1 MAVSSTPAQS
11 AVDVCSRA
19 LILVGAEPI
28 TSFDDGNN
36 EALIASNMYEDVAR
50 ASLLNTRWRF
60 STDQAVLNRLSDAPT
75 GRFDAAY
82 QLPSGWLMTHVVT
95 VNDTPIEYQTY
106 GDKLFCDESATSELV
121 LDFTYRAN
129 EQGWPSYFTIAV
141 EYELASVFA
150 VSLARDQSLAQLM
163 SQQAATSMMRAR
175 NLDAQQQTTRKL
187 STSRF
192 ITNRRT

>member
-60 STDQAVLNRLSDAPT
+60 STNQAVLNRLSDAPT

-82 QLPSGWLMTHVVT
+82 QLPSGWLMTQVVT

-106 GDKLFCDESATSELV
+106 GDKLFCNEAASSELV

-163 SQQAATSMMRAR
+163 TQQAATSMIKAR

-187 STSRF
+187 STNRF

>member
-1 MAVSSTPAQS
+1 MAVSSIPAQS
-11 AVDVCSRA
+11 PVAVCSRA

-50 ASLLNTRWRF
+50 SSLLNTRWRF
-60 STDQAVLNRLSDAPT
+60 STNQAVLNRLSDAQT

-95 VNDTPIEYQTY
+95 VNDRPIEYQTY
-106 GDKLFCDESATSELV
+106 GDKLFCNEAASSELV
-121 LDFTYRAN
+121 LDFTYRAD

>member
-1 MAVSSTPAQS
+1 MAVSSIPAQS
-11 AVDVCSRA
+11 PVAVCSRA

-50 ASLLNTRWRF
+50 SSLLNTRWRF
-60 STDQAVLNRLSDAPT
+60 STNQAVLNRLSDAPT

-106 GDKLFCDESATSELV
+106 GDKLFCNEAASSELV
-121 LDFTYRAN
+121 LDFTYRAD

-175 NLDAQQQTTRKL
+175 NLDAQQQSTRKL

>member
-1 MAVSSTPAQS
+1 MAVTSTPAQS
-11 AVDVCSRA
+11 AIDVCSRA
-19 LILVGAEPI
+19 LILIGADPI

-50 ASLLNTRWRF
+50 ASLVNTRWRF
-60 STDQAVLNRLSDAPT
+60 ATNQVVLNRLTEAPT

-106 GDKLFCDESATSELV
+106 GDKLFCDETSNSELV
-121 LDFTYRAN
+121 LDFTYRAQ
-129 EQGWPSYFTIAV
+129 EQDWPSYFTVAV

-150 VSLARDQSLAQLM
+150 VGLARDQALAQLM
-163 SQQAATSMMRAR
+163 TQQANVYMIKAR

>member
-1 MAVSSTPAQS
+1 MAVSSTPAHS

-60 STDQAVLNRLSDAPT
+60 STNQAVLNRLSDAPT

-106 GDKLFCDESATSELV
+106 GDKLFCNEAASSELV

-163 SQQAATSMMRAR
+163 TQQAATSMMRAR

>member
-60 STDQAVLNRLSDAPT
+60 STNQAILNRLSDAPT

-106 GDKLFCDESATSELV
+106 GDKLFCNEGASSELV

-150 VSLARDQSLAQLM
+150 VSLARDQALAQLM
-163 SQQAATSMMRAR
+163 TQQAATSMMRAR
-175 NLDAQQQTTRKL
+175 NLDAQQQTTIKL
-187 STSRF
+187 STSLF

>member
-1 MAVSSTPAQS
+1 MAVSSTAASSP
-11 AVDVCSRA
+11 VDVCSRA
-19 LILVGAEPI
+19 LILIGAEPI

-50 ASLLNTRWRF
+50 SSLVNTRWRF
-60 STDQAVLNRLSDAPT
+60 STNQVVLNRLTAAPT

-106 GDKLFCDESATSELV
+106 GDKLFCNEAANSELV
-121 LDFTYRAN
+121 LDYTYRAD
-129 EQGWPSYFTIAV
+129 EQYWPSYFTVAV

-150 VSLARDQSLAQLM
+150 VGLARDQSLAQLM
-163 SQQAATSMMRAR
+163 TQQAATSMMKAR

-187 STSRF
+187 TTNRF

>member
-1 MAVSSTPAQS
+1 MAVSSTAASSP
-11 AVDVCSRA
+11 VDVCSRA

-60 STDQAVLNRLSDAPT
+60 ATNQAVLNRLAEAPT

-192 ITNRRT
+192 INNRRT

>member
-60 STDQAVLNRLSDAPT
+60 STNQAVLNRLSDAPT
-75 GRFDAAY
+75 GRFDSAY

-106 GDKLFCDESATSELV
+106 GDKLFCNEAASSELV

-163 SQQAATSMMRAR
+163 TQQAATSMMRAR

>member
-1 MAVSSTPAQS
+1 MAVSSTPAQTPV
-11 AVDVCSRA
+11 AVCSRA

-60 STDQAVLNRLSDAPT
+60 STNQAVLNRLSDAPT

-106 GDKLFCDESATSELV
+106 GDKLFCNETATSELV
-121 LDFTYRAN
+121 LDFTYRAD

-150 VSLARDQSLAQLM
+150 VSLARDQNLAQAM

>member
-1 MAVSSTPAQS
+1 MAVSSTAASSP
-11 AVDVCSRA
+11 VDVCSRA
-19 LILVGAEPI
+19 LILIGAEPI

-36 EALIASNMYEDVAR
+36 EALIASNMYEDIAR
-50 ASLLNTRWRF
+50 SSLVNTRWRF
-60 STDQAVLNRLSDAPT
+60 ATNQAVLNRLSDAPT

-82 QLPSGWLMTHVVT
+82 QLPSGWLMTHTVT

-106 GDKLFCDESATSELV
+106 GNKLFCNETSSAELV
-121 LDFTYRAN
+121 LDFTYRAD
-129 EQGWPSYFTIAV
+129 EQNWPSYFTVAV

-150 VSLARDQSLAQLM
+150 VGLARDQSLAQLM
-163 SQQAATSMMRAR
+163 SQQASISMVKAR

-187 STSRF
+187 TTTRF

>member
-11 AVDVCSRA
+11 PVDVCSRA
-19 LILVGAEPI
+19 LILIGAEPI

-50 ASLLNTRWRF
+50 SALLNTRWRF
-60 STDQAVLNRLSDAPT
+60 STNQAILNRLSDAPT

-106 GDKLFCDESATSELV
+106 GDKLFCNEASSSELV
-121 LDFTYRAN
+121 LDYTYRAD
-129 EQGWPSYFTIAV
+129 EQGWPSYFTVAV

-163 SQQAATSMMRAR
+163 TQQAATSMMKAR

-187 STSRF
+187 STNRF

>member
-95 VNDTPIEYQTY
+95 INDTPIEYQTY
-106 GDKLFCDESATSELV
+106 GDKLFCNESANSELV
-121 LDFTYRAN
+121 LDYTHRAN

-163 SQQAATSMMRAR
+163 AQQAATSMMRAR

>member
-1 MAVSSTPAQS
+1 MAVSSTAASSP
-11 AVDVCSRA
+11 VDVCSRA
-19 LILVGAEPI
+19 LILIGAEPI

-50 ASLLNTRWRF
+50 SSLVNTRWRF
-60 STDQAVLNRLSDAPT
+60 ATNQAVLNRLSDAPT

-82 QLPSGWLMTHVVT
+82 QLPSGWLMTHTVT

-106 GDKLFCDESATSELV
+106 GTKLFCNETSSAELV
-121 LDFTYRAN
+121 LDFTYRAD
-129 EQGWPSYFTIAV
+129 EQNWPSYFTVAV

-150 VSLARDQSLAQLM
+150 VGLARDQSLAQLM
-163 SQQAATSMMRAR
+163 SQQASIAMVKAR

-187 STSRF
+187 TTTRF